1 MDTDENEAKAVATEG
16 EGGLRGV
23 VAENPWATATLLS
36 SIVIGAA
43 ISVHFVTG
51 DLSFVRKLCGG
62 AIFGGLGWLLVMMGR
77 VI

>member
-1 MDTDENEAKAVATEG
+1 MDADENEAEAVATEG
-16 EGGLRGV
+16 EGGLRATV
-23 VAENPWATATLLS
+23 TENPWATATLLA
-36 SIVIGAA
+36 SIVLGAA

-62 AIFGGLGWLLVMMGR
+62 AIFGGLGWLLVMVGR